1 MKDRVM
7 GLFLAAVLG
16 TVTGAVMSKEPQQDL
31 PEQLAG
37 SAPHDGVGLLFWGQT
52 REQRIADGAGI
63 GIQYIRA
70 IGPDAQKALQSV
82 LVGEP
87 DYPDSGA
94 AALAPGTYDV
104 QATCQTGRGFE
115 FRNAQLSVSAGRR
128 YLLRCLGRT
137 RRSVRL
143 QIDVF

>member
-1 MKDRVM
+1 MMDRVM
-7 GLFLAAVLG
+7 GLFLAAVLA
-16 TVTGAVMSKEPQQDL
+16 TAAGAATSQEPQPVL

-37 SAPHDGVGLLFWGQT
+37 SAAHDGVGLLFWGQT

-70 IGPDAQKALQSV
+70 IGPDAEKALQSV
-82 LVGEP
+82 LVDEP
-87 DYPDSGA
+87 DYPDSGS

-115 FRNAQLSVSAGRR
+115 FRNAQLTVSAGKR